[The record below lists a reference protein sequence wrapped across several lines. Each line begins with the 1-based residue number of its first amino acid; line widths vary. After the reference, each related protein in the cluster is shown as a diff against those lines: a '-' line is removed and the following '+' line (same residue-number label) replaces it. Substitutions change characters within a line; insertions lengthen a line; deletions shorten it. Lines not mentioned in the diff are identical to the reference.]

1 MAAHV
6 SNFKQTNE
14 KIILDLLNEQNGASL
29 PEGAVLFGTPAE
41 VVEGEIAT
49 TLEVTAAEGSGYK
62 GSVNVGYNRVPLSF
76 MNTSEP
82 NLVLETEAV
91 TAHGL
96 IGALNTAFGIQ
107 LTVDDLVDS
116 ALPAVEPNVEVNA
129 TISATATSLVW
140 HGPVTLKITAPL
152 VELSTVL
159 TVTDLDG
166 LYPPA
171 AEPAQG

>member
-29 PEGAVLFGTPAE
+29 PDSAVTFGTPTELVA
-41 VVEGEIAT
+41 GEIGT
-49 TLEVTAAEGSGYK
+49 ELVVAAASGSGYK
-62 GSVNVGYNRVPLSF
+62 GSVTVGYSRVPLSF
-76 MNTSEP
+76 MRTYESV
-82 NLVLETEAV
+82 LVLETEAK

-96 IGALNTAFGIQ
+96 IDALNTAFGIQ

-116 ALPAVEPNVEVNA
+116 ALPAVEPNVVVDA

-140 HGPVTLKITAPL
+140 HGPVTLRITTPL
-152 VELSTVL
+152 VGLSTVL
-159 TVTDLDG
+159 TVTELDG
-166 LYPPA
+166 LYSPKD
-171 AEPAQG
+171 E

>member
-6 SNFKQTNE
+6 SDFKQTNE

-29 PEGAVLFGTPAE
+29 PDSAVTFGAPTELVA
-41 VVEGEIAT
+41 GEIGT
-49 TLEVTAAEGSGYK
+49 ELVVTAASGSGYK
-62 GSVNVGYNRVPLSF
+62 GSVTVKYNRVPLSF
-76 MNTSEP
+76 MNTNEP
-82 NLVLETEAV
+82 NLVLETEAK

-96 IGALNTAFGIQ
+96 IDALNTAFGIQ

-116 ALPAVEPNVEVNA
+116 ALPAVEPNVEVGA

-140 HGPVTLKITAPL
+140 HGPVTLKITASL

-159 TVTDLDG
+159 TVTNLDG
-166 LYPPA
+166 LYPPEA
-171 AEPAQG
+171 GPAQG